1 MGACCV
7 SETTKRDNKKVK
19 EFQEKP
25 ISQNKL
31 ENVGDVSYYSQKG
44 DGKNENFNDKGD
56 QIIFYIEKDSLSKIE
71 ELVNR
76 GEIDLN
82 KLIFGGNQSILHKAV
97 CRGDHPKIVEFLLNS
112 GAKIDTVET
121 MTGSTSLFFAC
132 IDLKV
137 EVVEVLLKFNPN
149 LEHKNNSNQNVFE
162 HFMEFFD
169 PSKNGKSLSE
179 EERKRYNAI
188 MERLETQKRKMK
200 YTEELDK

>member
-7 SETTKRDNKKVK
+7 SEPKKDHKKVK

-31 ENVGDVSYYSQKG
+31 DNVGDVSYQSQRP
-44 DGKNENFNDKGD
+44 DGRNENFNDKGD
-56 QIIFYIEKDSLSKIE
+56 QIIFYIEKDSLNKIE

-149 LEHKNNSNQNVFE
+149 LEHRNNSNQNVFE
-162 HFMEFFD
+162 HFMEFFE